1 MIIRKEAQRVRVRDN
16 VRCGNGTP
24 ENRHIIANDL
34 APDTVLTVDEIGGK
48 LVVR

>member
-16 VRCGNGTP
+16 VRGGNGAP

-34 APDTVLTVDEIGGK
+34 APDTVLTVNEIGGK